1 MDPVTHAV
9 LGRSLEYVR
18 QRGPAEQGRG
28 LAVVLGALSPDIDAV
43 LMPAGFDRY
52 LAAHEIGTHSVVGA
66 IVCGVLA
73 AALTRLIRRGSE
85 FRVLVT
91 AAIVGALSHVAA
103 DLLAG
108 AAIRVGWPLVGTRVM
123 NLGVFAMG
131 DPWIVA
137 LCAVTAIAWWIRPDR
152 RRQCAIAVLILFAAG
167 AGVKSWSRMRALD
180 AHRSAA
186 TPPDD
191 GARLIEPVSASLF
204 EWQVFDRT
212 ADEVRA
218 WRADARGPVRLLL
231 TIPRLPDDADT
242 RATIERSRTWDT
254 TQNFLRAHDFTF
266 ASVARDAASGD
277 TRVMWS
283 DIRYCANATSCAIRS
298 GGDVSPSGEL
308 RLLVEVGSL
317 RQVR

>member
-28 LAVVLGALSPDIDAV
+28 LAVMLGALSPDIDAV

-66 IVCGVLA
+66 IACGVLSG
-73 AALTRLIRRGSE
+73 ALTRLIRRGSK

-108 AAIRVGWPLVGTRVM
+108 AAIRVGWPLAATRVM

-137 LCAVTAIAWWIRPDR
+137 LSAVTALAWWVWPDQ
-152 RRQCAIAVLILFAAG
+152 RRQCAIAMLILFAAG
-167 AGVKSWSRMRALD
+167 AGVKSWSRIRALD

-186 TPPDD
+186 TPPGD
-191 GARLIEPVSASLF
+191 GARLIEPVPASLF

-242 RATIERSRTWDT
+242 RATIQRSRTWDT

-266 ASVARDAASGD
+266 ANVARDAASGD

-283 DIRYCANATSCAIRS
+283 DIRYCATATSCAIRS
-298 GGDVSPSGEL
+298 GGDLAPSGEL